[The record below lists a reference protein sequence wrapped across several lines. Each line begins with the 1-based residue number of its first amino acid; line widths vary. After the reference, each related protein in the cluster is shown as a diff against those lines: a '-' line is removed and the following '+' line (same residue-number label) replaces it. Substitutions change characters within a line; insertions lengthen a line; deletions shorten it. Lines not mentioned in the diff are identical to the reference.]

1 MAAAERPVTI
11 GAVGLGYWGPNLA
24 RAWNGTEETELR
36 WVCDLDEDQ
45 LGRVGNLYPHVRR
58 TGSLDDLL
66 ADPALDAVSIA
77 TSVPT
82 HAALARRALEAG
94 KHVYVEKPLA
104 MTAADARMLR
114 GLAESSG
121 LTLQVGHLLV
131 HHPAVLAIE
140 SLLGSGELGGIHYVY
155 ANRVNLGKVRADENA
170 LWSLGPHDVAVLL
183 HLIGEMPV
191 TVSAHGQCFL
201 RSAVEDVVFG
211 LLRFPSGV
219 IAHLHLSWLDPH
231 KMRRL
236 TVVGSDKMAVFDDMS
251 ADQKLTVYDKG
262 VTNGG
267 GRGPGYGEALQ
278 VRYGDTYIPR
288 ISAEEPLRIQ
298 SRHFARCVRGEE
310 APRSAAVH
318 GVAVVEVLEA
328 LQRSLDQQ
336 GALVPVET
344 DVVLP
349 LRRVRQRRATSE
361 RKRASRTAAERR
373 GALSAVLPS

>member
-1 MAAAERPVTI
+1 MPRPVTV

-24 RAWNGTEETELR
+24 RAWNGCEDTELR
-36 WVCDLDEDQ
+36 WLCDLDDDQ
-45 LGRVGNLYPHVRR
+45 LERVGNLYPHVRR
-58 TGSLDDLL
+58 TGTLDDLL
-66 ADPALDAVSIA
+66 SDPELDAVSIA

-104 MTAADARMLR
+104 MTAADARALCD
-114 GLAESSG
+114 LSQAAG

-140 SLLGSGELGGIHYVY
+140 SLLGAGELGRIHYVY

-183 HLIGEMPV
+183 HLVGEMPV

-201 RSAVEDVVFG
+201 RPGVEDVVFG

-278 VRYGDTYIPR
+278 VRYGDTHIPR
-288 ISAEEPLRIQ
+288 ISTEEPLRIQ

-310 APRSAAVH
+310 VARSAGVH

-328 LQRSLDQQ
+328 LQRSLDGQ
-336 GALVPVET
+336 GALAAVAT

-349 LRRVRQRRATSE
+349 LRRAARA
-361 RKRASRTAAERR
+361 RKPSSRAAAARR
-373 GALSAVLPS
+373 GSLSAISRS

>member
-1 MAAAERPVTI
+1 MTEAGRPITI

-24 RAWNGTEETELR
+24 RAWNSTDETELR
-36 WVCDLDEDQ
+36 WLCDLDGER
-45 LGRVGNLYPHVRR
+45 LERVGGLYPGARR
-58 TGSLDDLL
+58 TGRFEDLL
-66 ADPALDAVSIA
+66 EDPELDAVSIA

-82 HAALARRALEAG
+82 HALLARRVLEAG
-94 KHVYVEKPLA
+94 KHAYVEKPLA
-104 MTAADARMLR
+104 MTAADARALC
-114 GLAESSG
+114 AIADAAG

-131 HHPAVLAIE
+131 HHPGVLAIE
-140 SLLGSGELGGIHYVY
+140 SLLRSGELGGIRYIY

-183 HLIGEMPV
+183 HLVGEMPV
-191 TVSAHGQCFL
+191 SVSAHGQCFL
-201 RSAVEDVVFG
+201 RGDVEDVVFG
-211 LLRFPSGV
+211 LLRFPNGI

-262 VTNGG
+262 VTNGTG
-267 GRGPGYGEALQ
+267 VPGYGEALQ

-288 ISAEEPLRIQ
+288 ISSEEPLRIQ
-298 SRHFARCVRGEE
+298 ARHFARCVRGEE
-310 APRSAAVH
+310 VARSAGVH

-328 LQRSLDQQ
+328 LQRSLGQQ

-349 LRRVRQRRATSE
+349 FRAQGRRAARA
-361 RKRASRTAAERR
+361 RKRSSQPAAARR
-373 GALSAVLPS
+373 EALSVVHPS